1 LAPAATRTPPTR
13 TKDALILTAQPL
25 AWHTLFEVG
34 AYFVGMRLFL
44 WQRRRLALPVLDD
57 RDRSLWI
64 GVAAIVG
71 AALGAKLGYW
81 IEDPRNAFADF
92 PNWRHL
98 LEGKTIV
105 GALLGGLVGVESV
118 KRAIGAHGSSG
129 DAFALP
135 LIVGIAIG
143 RIGCFLAGLDDHT
156 YGNPTRLP
164 WGVDFGDGVPRHPT
178 QLYEIVFLCALG
190 TLLVARRNCFPAGTG
205 DLFRAFMIGY
215 LVFRLIIELIKPI
228 PFAYFDAL
236 SGIQLL
242 CLAGL
247 LYYRRDAARIARVL
261 VWGRSGE

>member
-1 LAPAATRTPPTR
+1 M
-13 TKDALILTAQPL
+13 QPL

-44 WQRRRLALPVLDD
+44 WQRRRLALPVLVD

-92 PNWRHL
+92 PDWRHL

-105 GALLGGLVGVESV
+105 GALLGGLIGVETV
-118 KRAIGAHGSSG
+118 KRAIGAQGSSG

-143 RIGCFLAGLDDHT
+143 RIGCFLAGLPDHT
-156 YGNPTRLP
+156 YGNPSDLP
-164 WGVDFGDGVPRHPT
+164 WATDFGDGVPRHPT
-178 QLYEIVFLCALG
+178 QLYEIVFLGALAI
-190 TLLVARRNCFPAGTG
+190 LLVRGRFSIAG
-205 DLFRAFMIGY
+205 DRFRAFMIAY
-215 LVFRLIIELIKPI
+215 LTFRLLIDAIKPM
-228 PFAYFDAL
+228 PFVYFGMF

-242 CLAGL
+242 CLGGL
-247 LYYRRDAARIARVL
+247 VYYRRDVARIVGGLART
-261 VWGRSGE
+261 RPDTET